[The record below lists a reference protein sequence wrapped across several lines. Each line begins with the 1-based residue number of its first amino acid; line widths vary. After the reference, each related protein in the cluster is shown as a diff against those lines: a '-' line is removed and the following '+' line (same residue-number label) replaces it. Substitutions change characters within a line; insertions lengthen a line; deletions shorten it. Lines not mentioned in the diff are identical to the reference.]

1 MRDAADMGVR
11 GGCGLQGNA
20 GGVLLRCGGVSR
32 LMMGGDTDPFM
43 LKFSGA
49 FIDEI
54 TDGDI
59 DPDGPMYFGDGDDF
73 DDTVSLLVPEL
84 LLAGDDADDSD
95 MTAVCSSAASSSSD
109 SVKSMTSSFAGE
121 SVSKTRTPVFAP
133 SYFFLLE
140 NNSLKFANYLFSQ
153 FVNKWLNT

>member
-1 MRDAADMGVR
+1 MRDAADIGVR
-11 GGCGLQGNA
+11 GCCGLQGSV

-73 DDTVSLLVPEL
+73 DDPVSLLVPEL

-95 MTAVCSSAASSSSD
+95 MTAVCSSATSSSSD

-133 SYFFLLE
+133 TSFFLIQ
-140 NNSLKFANYLFSQ
+140 NNSPKFENYLCA
-153 FVNKWLNT
+153 